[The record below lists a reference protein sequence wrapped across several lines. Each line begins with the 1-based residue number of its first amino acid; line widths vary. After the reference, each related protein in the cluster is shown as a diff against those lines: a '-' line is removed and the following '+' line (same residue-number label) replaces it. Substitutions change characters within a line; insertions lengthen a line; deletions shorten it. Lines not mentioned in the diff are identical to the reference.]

1 RILDGFSQHFAE
13 HTDITTQCGILFV
26 HITPDTPSYRLI
38 ALYPS
43 RRIGANMLGL
53 CFSSSFIKP
62 RKSGDVKC
70 CEIASA
76 NE

>member
-1 RILDGFSQHFAE
+1 M
-13 HTDITTQCGILFV
+13 FV